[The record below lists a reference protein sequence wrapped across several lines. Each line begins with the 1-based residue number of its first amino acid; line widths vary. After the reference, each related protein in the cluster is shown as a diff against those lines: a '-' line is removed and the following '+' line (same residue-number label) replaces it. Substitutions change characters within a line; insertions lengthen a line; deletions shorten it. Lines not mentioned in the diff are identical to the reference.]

1 MPSNKDALEEMKA
14 FLESAP
20 PNVSVRISGLAKERV
35 SGEFGASRYWEL
47 VGFNP
52 SRLDL
57 HCNVDDGVRRFSAP
71 ESNRHNRGYQFL
83 EYVCRDCGEYSKTY
97 ALLTKLESTRG
108 DGIPEIM
115 KLGEFPPFSAPISA
129 RIQAL
134 LNKDDLELYQKGSRS
149 EAQGLGIGA
158 ATYFRRIVESHWKR
172 LVTKLRDAARKLG
185 HDDLTAFDDA
195 LKEVRFSAAVDKLKD
210 AIPDK
215 LLILN
220 GDNPLTVLYSPLST
234 QLHELTDEEC
244 LQQAADIRTVLTALL
259 ENIADVLKDQ
269 EALKSAAHRLNQI
282 KRSKR

>member
-14 FLESAP
+14 FLESVP
-20 PNVSVRISGLAKERV
+20 PNVPVRIPGLAKERV
-35 SGEFGASRYWEL
+35 GGEFGAIRYWEI
-47 VGFNP
+47 VGSSP

-57 HCNVDDGVRRFSAP
+57 HCNVDDGVRRFSAS
-71 ESNRHNRGYQFL
+71 ESNSLDRGYQFL

-97 ALLTKLESTRG
+97 ALLTELEYIGG

-129 RIQAL
+129 RIQTL
-134 LNKDDLELYQKGSRS
+134 LDKDDLELYQKGSRS

-158 ATYFRRIVESHWKR
+158 ATYFRRIVESHWKL
-172 LVTKLRDAARKLG
+172 LVTKLRDAAKKLDY
-185 HDDLTAFDDA
+185 DDLTTFDDA
-195 LKEVRFSAAVDKLKD
+195 LKEIRFSAAVDKLKD

-220 GDNPLTVLYSPLST
+220 GDNPLTVLYAPLST

-269 EALKSAAHRLNQI
+269 EALKSAANRLNLI
-282 KRSKR
+282 KRSK